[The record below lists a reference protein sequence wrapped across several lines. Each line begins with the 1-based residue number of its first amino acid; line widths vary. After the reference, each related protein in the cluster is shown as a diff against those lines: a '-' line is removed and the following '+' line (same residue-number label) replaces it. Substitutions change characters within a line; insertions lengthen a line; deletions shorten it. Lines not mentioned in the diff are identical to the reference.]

1 MNKHRYALED
11 NGVFF
16 DSYRSNGKRFL
27 KGNYLW
33 EQKSIQQ
40 LFHKDKEVDQKNN
53 KPWCPMASKNNEI
66 PKHELQALAR
76 AFADDIIAFFE
87 TEEGQKEYEEWLQ
100 QKKNT
105 EKVA

>member
-1 MNKHRYALED
+1 M
-11 NGVFF
+11 
-16 DSYRSNGKRFL
+16 
-27 KGNYLW
+27 
-33 EQKSIQQ
+33 
-40 LFHKDKEVDQKNN
+40 
-53 KPWCPMASKNNEI
+53 PWCPMASKNNEI

>member
-1 MNKHRYALED
+1 
-11 NGVFF
+11 
-16 DSYRSNGKRFL
+16 
-27 KGNYLW
+27 
-33 EQKSIQQ
+33 
-40 LFHKDKEVDQKNN
+40 
-53 KPWCPMASKNNEI
+53 MASKNNEI

-87 TEEGQKEYEEWLQ
+87 TEEGQKEYVEWLQ